1 MLKPF
6 KSLSLTIRH
15 ILSIFHHMNIL
26 SRDILLGAIAVLL
39 IAAYP
44 IFGDLAYLPVQLWDE
59 SRLAMNAFEMNRS
72 GEWLVTTF
80 DGEPDLWNTK
90 PPLMIWLQVLCIKL
104 NGLNELSLRIPS
116 AIAALLTIG
125 VLYWFTAVKL
135 KSPLLGVLTC
145 LVLITSPGYTGLHR
159 TRTGDYDAL
168 LVLFTTAHCIFT
180 YLYAEE
186 KKRSWFYYGLL
197 CLVAGAMTKG
207 VAALIFL
214 PAMVVYF
221 AATKQL
227 GYILKQRDV
236 YTGIAVFVL
245 CMGGY
250 YLLREWRM
258 QGYLNAV
265 AFNDVTGRFGDPS
278 TPVGNDFLY
287 YARNILKGN
296 FSYWALLLPFAL
308 VYFLVTKD
316 TAAKRLGLYS
326 ILLGS
331 FYFIVV
337 SISRT
342 KNSWYDMAAY
352 PLWALAVALALT
364 YAIEWIADRSRYPIP
379 AKVLMAAAIII
390 IPHAQI
396 LNRIEKEHEQI
407 YQDDYIGFFMKDILH
422 DRNRHGEFAVVW
434 NGYHANLYWYLKIL
448 RHQGREIKTA
458 VYQDLKPGMNIAS
471 FEEEVQKYIEKRYNH
486 RITGQ
491 VEAMR
496 FYKIMD

>member
-1 MLKPF
+1 
-6 KSLSLTIRH
+6 
-15 ILSIFHHMNIL
+15 MNNL
-26 SRDILLGAIAVLL
+26 SRDTLLGAIAVLL

-44 IFGDLAYLPVQLWDE
+44 IFGDLGYLPVQLWDE

-72 GEWLVTTF
+72 GEWLITTF

-104 NGLNELSLRIPS
+104 YGLNELSLRIPS
-116 AIAALLTIG
+116 AIAALLTLG

-135 KSPLLGVLTC
+135 KNPLLGFVTC

-168 LVLFTTAHCIFT
+168 LVLFTTAHWIFI
-180 YLYAEE
+180 YLYASE
-186 KKRSWFYYGLL
+186 KKRSWFYISLL

-207 VAALIFL
+207 VAALICL
-214 PAMVVYF
+214 PAMAIYF

-227 GYILKQRDV
+227 GYIIRQRDV
-236 YTGIAVFVL
+236 YFGIAIFIL
-245 CMGGY
+245 CLGGY

-258 QGYLNAV
+258 QGYLHAV

-278 TPVGNDFLY
+278 TPEGNDYLY
-287 YARNILKGN
+287 YTKNILKGN
-296 FSYWALLLPFAL
+296 FSYWALILPSTL
-308 VYFLVTKD
+308 VYFLATKNKGI
-316 TAAKRLGLYS
+316 KRLGLYS
-326 ILLGS
+326 LLLGC

-342 KNSWYDMAAY
+342 KNSWYDMAVY
-352 PLWALAVALALT
+352 PLWSLAVALTIT
-364 YAIEWIADRSRYPIP
+364 YVIEWIADRSRFPIP
-379 AKVLMAAAIII
+379 AKILMAAAIVIM
-390 IPHAQI
+390 PHAQI
-396 LNRIEKEHEQI
+396 LNRIEKENRQI

-422 DRNRHGEFAVVW
+422 GENKYGDFAVVW

-448 RHQGREIKTA
+448 RQQGREIKTA
-458 VYQDLKPGMNIAS
+458 VYQDLKPGMYIAS
-471 FEEEVQKYIEKRYNH
+471 FEEEVQKYIETHYNY

-496 FYKIMD
+496 FYRIKD